1 MASYTPLPFTT
12 TAEAHLI
19 VNIILVAV
27 TVVVVG
33 LRVLSRIL
41 ARSKLGVD
49 DYLTILALPQGVA
62 MLVLQ
67 GMLARSGLGYEYS
80 AITGNWYFIETL
92 LLPFDVLFG
101 ACVLTTK
108 LSVLFFYRRVFTSR
122 TMRIATFVTLILVV
136 LWGIGNLLQTF
147 LVCHIIDGTWHAT
160 NPNFCPD
167 LQASFISI
175 GLFNLITNTIIM
187 LVPLYTVWTLQK
199 VRISTRLGLSAVF
212 LLNLMVTV
220 VSVTRIALMI
230 GVQDLNEV
238 LSSMVIVTFMTV
250 LESNLSILCNS
261 LPMLLPLYT
270 YWKHRRFG
278 GAGEDEYVS
287 RLRGDSQSGRNEH
300 LVENLTNGIP
310 LETIYGKDNV
320 HFTTTVGRG
329 DRPRRTNYEQSED
342 DGSDSESTR
351 RLPRNAQAI
360 TIETKWSITEET
372 VK

>member
-1 MASYTPLPFTT
+1 MASYTPLPL
-12 TAEAHLI
+12 TATVEAHLI
-19 VNIILVAV
+19 INIVLVAV
-27 TVVVVG
+27 TVLVVG
-33 LRVLSRIL
+33 LRVLSRSL
-41 ARSKLGVD
+41 ARSRLGAD
-49 DYLTILALPQGVA
+49 DYLTALALPQGVA

-67 GMLARSGLGYEYS
+67 AFLARSGLGYEYS
-80 AITGNWYFIETL
+80 AIAGNWYFIETL

-101 ACVLTTK
+101 ACTLTTK
-108 LSVLFFYRRVFTSR
+108 LSVLFFYSRVFTSR
-122 TMRIATFVTLILVV
+122 SMRLATIVTLVLVV

-160 NPNFCPD
+160 NPNFCGD

-187 LVPLYTVWTLQK
+187 LVPLYTIWTLKK
-199 VRISTRLGLSAVF
+199 VSVSTRLGLSAVF

-230 GVQDLNEV
+230 GVSDLDEV
-238 LSSMVIVTFMTV
+238 LSSMIIVTFMTV
-250 LESNLSILCNS
+250 LEANLSILCNS
-261 LPMLLPLYT
+261 LPMLLPLYS
-270 YWKHRRFG
+270 YWKQRRFG
-278 GAGEDEYVS
+278 GEGEDEYVS
-287 RLRGDSQSGRNEH
+287 RLRGDSQSHRHEH
-300 LVENLTNGIP
+300 LVEDLTNGIA

-329 DRPRRTNYEQSED
+329 DSSRRTNYEQSED

>member
-1 MASYTPLPFTT
+1 MA
-12 TAEAHLI
+12 
-19 VNIILVAV
+19 
-27 TVVVVG
+27 
-33 LRVLSRIL
+33 
-41 ARSKLGVD
+41 
-49 DYLTILALPQGVA
+49 
-62 MLVLQ
+62 
-67 GMLARSGLGYEYS
+67 
-80 AITGNWYFIETL
+80 GNWYFML
-92 LLPFDVLFG
+92 LLPFDMLFG

-108 LSVLFFYRRVFTSR
+108 LSVLFFYKRVFTSR
-122 TMRIATFVTLILVV
+122 AMRIATLVTLVLVV
-136 LWGIGNLLQTF
+136 LWGIGNLLQSF

-160 NPNFCPD
+160 NPNFCPN

-175 GLFNLITNTIIM
+175 GMFNLITNTIIM
-187 LVPLYTVWTLQK
+187 LVPLHTVWTLQK
-199 VRISTRLGLSAVF
+199 VNLSTRLGLSAVF
-212 LLNLMVTV
+212 LLNLVVIV

-230 GVQDLNEV
+230 DVKDINGVLD
-238 LSSMVIVTFMTV
+238 SMVVVTFISV
-250 LESNLSILCNS
+250 LEVNLSILCNS
-261 LPMLLPLYT
+261 LPMLLPLYA

-278 GAGEDEYVS
+278 GGGEDEYVS
-287 RLRGDSQSGRNEH
+287 RLRGDSLSGRHEH

-329 DRPRRTNYEQSED
+329 DMSRRTNYEQSED

>member
-1 MASYTPLPFTT
+1 MGMPLP
-12 TAEAHLI
+12 
-19 VNIILVAV
+19 
-27 TVVVVG
+27 
-33 LRVLSRIL
+33 
-41 ARSKLGVD
+41 
-49 DYLTILALPQGVA
+49 Q
-62 MLVLQ
+62 
-67 GMLARSGLGYEYS
+67 
-80 AITGNWYFIETL
+80 L

-101 ACVLTTK
+101 ACTLTTK
-108 LSVLFFYRRVFTSR
+108 LSVLFFYSRVFTSR
-122 TMRIATFVTLILVV
+122 SMRLATIVTLVLVV

-160 NPNFCPD
+160 NPNFCGD

-187 LVPLYTVWTLQK
+187 LVPLYTIWTLKK
-199 VRISTRLGLSAVF
+199 VSVSTRLGLSAVF

-230 GVQDLNEV
+230 GVSDLDEV
-238 LSSMVIVTFMTV
+238 LSSMIIVTFMTV
-250 LESNLSILCNS
+250 LEANLSILCNS
-261 LPMLLPLYT
+261 LPMLLPLYS
-270 YWKHRRFG
+270 YWKQRRFG
-278 GAGEDEYVS
+278 GEGEDEYVS
-287 RLRGDSQSGRNEH
+287 RLRGDSQSHRHEH
-300 LVENLTNGIP
+300 LVEDLTNGIA

-329 DRPRRTNYEQSED
+329 DSSRRTNYEQSED